1 MTHPS
6 ERRTGVSEARKII
19 VIPDAH
25 AHPSYDVER
34 FAWLGS
40 LIETERPSHVVCLG
54 DFADMPSLSHYDR
67 NKRGFEG
74 RRYVHDIEVTR
85 NALSALHERIANA
98 KPHWIMCLGNHEARI
113 SKATND
119 SAELDGAIGI
129 DDLGYRERGW
139 ELYPYQSVVSL
150 GGISFSHHFA
160 SGVSGRPIGGM
171 TQAASMTRLL
181 YQSAVAGH
189 SHTYDQT
196 IRTRP
201 DGSRILALS
210 AGCYTHLEHHET
222 WSVATE
228 KLWVNGIT
236 ILEDVRHGWPGSWRF
251 ISQESLKARFR
262 RLKDLGPAERHVSV
276 ADAARIVGVRERS
289 VRKWCQHHKR
299 SPRDYVE
306 TRVSD
311 LRR

>member
-1 MTHPS
+1 MS
-6 ERRTGVSEARKII
+6 EVRKIV

-25 AHPSYDVER
+25 AHPSYDNKR
-34 FAWLGS
+34 FGWLGS

-54 DFADMPSLSHYDR
+54 DFADMPALSHYDR
-67 NKRGFEG
+67 GKRGFEG
-74 RRYVHDIEVTR
+74 RRYVHDVEATR
-85 NALSALHERIANA
+85 SALVEMHSRIQVAT
-98 KPHWIMCLGNHEARI
+98 PHFIMCLGNHEARI

-119 SAELDGAIGI
+119 SAELDGTISI
-129 DDLGYRERGW
+129 DDLGYRDHGW
-139 ELYPYQSVVSL
+139 EVYPYQSVVSL

-210 AGCYTHLEHHET
+210 AGCYVHLEHHEP
-222 WSVATE
+222 WSAATE
-228 KLWVNGIT
+228 KIWVNGIT
-236 ILEDVRHGWPGSWRF
+236 ILEGVRHGWPSSWRF
-251 ISQESLKARFR
+251 VSQEMLRDRFARAQAPQQEGR
-262 RLKDLGPAERHVSV
+262 RMSTSE
-276 ADAARIVGVRERS
+276 AARIVGVRERS
-289 VRKWCQHHKR
+289 VRAWCIRHKR
-299 SPRDYVE
+299 SPQDYVDA
-306 TRVSD
+306 RVSD